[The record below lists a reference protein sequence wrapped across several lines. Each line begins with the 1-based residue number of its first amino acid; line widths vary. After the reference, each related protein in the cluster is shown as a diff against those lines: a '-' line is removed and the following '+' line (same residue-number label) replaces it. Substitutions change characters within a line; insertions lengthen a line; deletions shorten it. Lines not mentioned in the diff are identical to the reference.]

1 MPIKIYIGGLSH
13 EPFFIANFIQGQ
25 LIIEPTK
32 KIVAIYTVR
41 DLTLMN
47 SWGHEY

>member
-1 MPIKIYIGGLSH
+1 MPIKIYIGELSH

-25 LIIEPTK
+25 LIIGLIK
-32 KIVAIYTVR
+32 KIVAIYTVG

-47 SWGHEY
+47 S